1 VKLLSLKAVNYRL
14 LGEVQIRFPAGVTV
28 ITGENEAGKST
39 ILEAVL
45 YSLYGS
51 SILKKKYGQGA
62 KIQDAINHFATVST
76 LTLEFKVNGE
86 KYRVIRQIS
95 RRGAS
100 RAALW
105 QIEPGNRLIAST
117 VSEVNREILRLIGGV
132 TLDEI
137 LTSNVVAQKDLD
149 RIVEMGRSDREKV
162 INAFLN
168 LESFNKATDLLKE
181 RRRETHSKLKIEREK
196 LKSLQIKKDEK
207 DRIEKDVEETTA
219 RLKEAEARLIEVI
232 PEFNRVTRIFEAL
245 DEYRK
250 AWNLLESLK
259 QRGESLRRQEEHEIK
274 RLKRALEDRERLNS
288 LSKRVEELSR
298 NIEAKEKVLEE
309 TSMNIK
315 NLKRSLLSA
324 DKTYKICILT
334 SIVLVAAPLLTFAIY
349 GSRVLLLMPLALLP
363 LYQTYKKRV
372 EKLSI
377 MGRLNMEVERSR
389 KIENEIKNMEGEMHQ
404 AEGAIKALES
414 SSREIEDA
422 EEEIRKIRGE
432 ISRVESE
439 LKNIKLPELPVGI
452 EFSEEA
458 YAFYRDKKSKL
469 ENERGRLETLIEEYK
484 RKIREDERRLRE
496 LADIDEELNSQ
507 RLLVEELE
515 KKYKAYDKTIE
526 VISEVSKRIRAMFR
540 PNLESYMARIVS
552 RITSGR
558 YKNVRLTEDYDLE
571 VLDSRAGRYLR
582 RNIFSGG
589 TVDQLLLS
597 MRLAFS
603 LSLLPARKGIRP
615 RFLFLDE
622 PFASSDRYRRRNI
635 AKLISKYLTKYYDQ
649 IIIIT
654 HISGFLPGGY
664 THIQLESGRIASIR
678 NVQGIG

>member
-1 VKLLSLKAVNYRL
+1 MRLLSLKAVNYRL

-62 KIQDAINHFATVST
+62 RIEDAINHFATKST
-76 LTLEFKVNGE
+76 LTLEFEVNGE
-86 KYRVIRQIS
+86 KYRVTRHIS

-105 QIEPGNRLIAST
+105 RIEPDNRLIAST
-117 VSEVNREILRLIGGV
+117 VSEVNKEILRLIGGV

-168 LESFNKATDLLKE
+168 LESFNKATDILKE
-181 RRRETHSKLKIEREK
+181 RRKETHRKLEIEKER
-196 LKSLQIKKDEK
+196 LKSLQIKKKEK
-207 DRIEKDVEETTA
+207 DRTERDIEETTT
-219 RLKEAEARLIEVI
+219 RLKEAEARLIEVT
-232 PEFNRVTRIFEAL
+232 PELNRVTRIFEAL

-250 AWNLLESLK
+250 AWNRLERLK
-259 QRGESLRRQEEHEIK
+259 QRREYLKGREEQAIR
-274 RLKRALEDRERLNS
+274 RLKRALEDQERLDT
-288 LSKRVEELSR
+288 LLKKVDELSR
-298 NIEAKEKVLEE
+298 NIEAEEKVLRK

-315 NLKRSLLSA
+315 NLERSLLST
-324 DKTYKICILT
+324 DKKYKVYILT
-334 SIVLVAAPLLTFAIY
+334 SIILVAAPLLASAIY
-349 GSRVLLLMPLALLP
+349 GLKVLLLIPSALLP

-377 MGRLNMEVERSR
+377 TDRLNMENEKSR
-389 KIENEIKNMEGEMHQ
+389 KIEDEIKNMEAEMHQ
-404 AEGAIKALES
+404 AKGAAKALES
-414 SSREIEDA
+414 SHKEA
-422 EEEIRKIRGE
+422 EEAKGEIRKIRDE
-432 ISRVESE
+432 ISKVESE
-439 LKNIKLPELPVGI
+439 LKDIKLPELPVGI
-452 EFSEEA
+452 KFSEEA
-458 YAFYRDKKSKL
+458 YKLYRNKKSKL

-484 RKIREDERRLRE
+484 RKIREDKERLKE
-496 LADIDEELNSQ
+496 LADIDGELNSQ
-507 RLLVEELE
+507 RLFVAGLE
-515 KKYKAYDKTIE
+515 KKYKAYNKTVE
-526 VISEVSKRIRAMFR
+526 VISEVSKRIRSMFR

-597 MRLAFS
+597 LRLAFS
-603 LSLLPARKGIRP
+603 LSLLPARKGVRP

-622 PFASSDRYRRRNI
+622 PFASSDRHRRRNI

-678 NVQGIG
+678 NMQGTG